1 VLVLLFV
8 SFVQVTA
15 NKKELGVA
23 FKKDAKTIADALE
36 ALPEDEA
43 DCLRKTLESGNIC
56 HHCSMSMIILL
67 SNDSLLTINDL
78 FHLLYL
84 CVSIVLF
91 VLRLFP
97 SLQTAYEHA

>member
-1 VLVLLFV
+1 MLLLVL
-8 SFVQVTA
+8 FVQVTA

-56 HHCSMSMIILL
+56 HHCNMSMIILL
-67 SNDSLLTINDL
+67 SNNSLLIINDL
-78 FHLLYL
+78 FHLL
-84 CVSIVLF
+84 LF
-91 VLRLFP
+91 VCVYCVVCASAVPFVTDRI
-97 SLQTAYEHA
+97 